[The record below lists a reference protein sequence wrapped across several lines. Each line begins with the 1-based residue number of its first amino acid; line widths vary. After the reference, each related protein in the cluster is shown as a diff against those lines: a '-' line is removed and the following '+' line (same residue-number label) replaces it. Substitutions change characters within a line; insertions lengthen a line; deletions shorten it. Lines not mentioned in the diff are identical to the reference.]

1 MLQRPFVNFYAPT
14 FILYE
19 LSSPFL
25 NIHWFLDKLNLT
37 GSRFQLYNGLLLL
50 FVFFSCRLV
59 WGTYQSIR
67 VYQDVWAAIQSP
79 VTTSSFFDNQTSVA
93 TNQSYDSLKEV
104 MRFEGGG
111 VVPVWLAFTYLG
123 SNIVLNTLNFYWF
136 GKMIEAVKK
145 RFKPGK
151 EKEKAVV
158 AMKSEVSEETADV
171 VVDGE
176 GKKVMRVEKTEV
188 RRRKG

>member
-1 MLQRPFVNFYAPT
+1 VLQRPFVNFYAPT

-104 MRFEGGG
+104 MRF
-111 VVPVWLAFTYLG
+111 
-123 SNIVLNTLNFYWF
+123 
-136 GKMIEAVKK
+136 
-145 RFKPGK
+145 
-151 EKEKAVV
+151 
-158 AMKSEVSEETADV
+158 
-171 VVDGE
+171 
-176 GKKVMRVEKTEV
+176 
-188 RRRKG
+188 